1 MRYWNQIPLFRI
13 LLPFLIGIILALSF
27 QFSITYLYIITAF
40 LSVGILLITRFKN
53 YFTKLSRRWIF
64 GLAIHLFLLVF
75 GILITQ
81 LNEPSRK
88 PLYFGKYNAEASI
101 VKLSED
107 VVSKANSFKCE
118 VEVVAI
124 KSEKIITYSF
134 LIRRCCCGIRI
145 L

>member
-1 MRYWNQIPLFRI
+1 MW
-13 LLPFLIGIILALSF
+13 
-27 QFSITYLYIITAF
+27 
-40 LSVGILLITRFKN
+40 GILLITRFKN

-64 GLAIHLFLLVF
+64 GLAIHLLLLVF